1 MKERYVKEVDV
12 SLVKFNNENP
22 RQIFDQEAEDKL
34 YFSIKRKGVLV
45 PILVC
50 SDNGKFLLIDGE
62 RRVRASIRTGLN
74 KIPANIIEKDSPLE
88 YATKMFH
95 IHNLGVGW
103 RLMATALEL
112 QKLKELSKTSKEKEL
127 SSLTGLSVVKVRQC
141 NNLLNYPEKFRET
154 ILEQEALPKSE
165 RKRIG
170 KEKILSDHFFIEL
183 SSALNILKRF
193 EPKIFNEFGQD
204 KIINLFI
211 RKRKDGNLK
220 NVTLFRDFKK
230 IIGLKNKKGREI
242 IKNIL
247 NKETYTIENGF
258 KESGLQTAFLENKFY
273 KQSALYLDNLG
284 NVKINKNSKNMIH
297 ILNKIRG
304 KIEEILQEK

>member
-103 RLMATALEL
+103 RLMATAQEL
-112 QKLKELSKTSKEKEL
+112 QKLKELSKTSKE
-127 SSLTGLSVVKVRQC
+127 
-141 NNLLNYPEKFRET
+141 
-154 ILEQEALPKSE
+154 
-165 RKRIG
+165 
-170 KEKILSDHFFIEL
+170 
-183 SSALNILKRF
+183 
-193 EPKIFNEFGQD
+193 
-204 KIINLFI
+204 
-211 RKRKDGNLK
+211 
-220 NVTLFRDFKK
+220 
-230 IIGLKNKKGREI
+230 
-242 IKNIL
+242 
-247 NKETYTIENGF
+247 
-258 KESGLQTAFLENKFY
+258 
-273 KQSALYLDNLG
+273 
-284 NVKINKNSKNMIH
+284 
-297 ILNKIRG
+297 
-304 KIEEILQEK
+304 